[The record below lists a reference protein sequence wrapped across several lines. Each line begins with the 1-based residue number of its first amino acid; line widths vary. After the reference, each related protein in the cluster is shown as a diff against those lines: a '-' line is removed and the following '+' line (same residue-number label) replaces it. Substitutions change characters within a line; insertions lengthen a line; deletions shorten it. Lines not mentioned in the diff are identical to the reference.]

1 MVAAILHS
9 NGQQKTE
16 NDRDMENR
24 CQKPAVQLK
33 TTTILLL
40 LLLLMMMMTMMMMMK
55 LNTRPINNV
64 ITLIQI
70 ILSKFLT
77 YLILTRNLF
86 EFAYSCLIPFNNK
99 LVPVSHENVFTHRS
113 MLQRY
118 NTPTA
123 FSVTG

>member
-1 MVAAILHS
+1 MVAAILHT

-40 LLLLMMMMTMMMMMK
+40 LLLMMMMMK

-99 LVPVSHENVFTHRS
+99 YTGKSRECS
-113 MLQRY
+113 Y
-118 NTPTA
+118 S
-123 FSVTG
+123 SVYAAAI